1 MKMQRFTP
9 TRKARTVLDSGMLL
23 LLVLLFTGGPI
34 AARWARVLH
43 EWSGIALFAAAI
55 LHTVWNRRWY
65 AALFRGP
72 YSAKRTLLT
81 VIDLALAASFLL
93 MMVSSP
99 LVSQHVFS
107 FLHLHGASLG
117 RRLHLLATAWAFLL
131 TGFHLGL
138 HHGGVHRKAV
148 FLLPAAG
155 GAAALIHLHLW
166 ERLFLL
172 SEFVF
177 VPNIPILVQ
186 GCEYLLILFLFAALG
201 AEAMRCLTKNKE

>member
-1 MKMQRFTP
+1 LKMQRFTP
-9 TRKARTVLDSGMLL
+9 TRKARTVLVGGMLL
-23 LLVLLFTGGPI
+23 LLILLLTGGPA
-34 AARWARVLH
+34 AARGARVLH
-43 EWSGIALFAAAI
+43 EWAGLALFAAPI

-81 VIDLALAASFLL
+81 VIDLALAAFFLL
-93 MMVSSP
+93 IMASSPMVSQ
-99 LVSQHVFS
+99 VVFS

-117 RRLHLLATAWAFLL
+117 RRLHLLSTAWAFLL
-131 TGFHLGL
+131 MGFHLGL

-155 GAAALIHLHLW
+155 GAAAFIHLRLW

-177 VPNIPILVQ
+177 VPNIPIIVQ
-186 GCEYLLILFLFAALG
+186 WCEYLLILFLLAVLG
-201 AEAMRCLTKNKE
+201 TETMRCLTKNK

>member
-1 MKMQRFTP
+1 
-9 TRKARTVLDSGMLL
+9 MLL
-23 LLVLLFTGGPI
+23 LLVLLLTGGPT
-34 AARWARVLH
+34 AAQGARVFH

-65 AALFRGP
+65 AALFRGH
-72 YSAKRTLLT
+72 YSKKRTLLT
-81 VIDLALAASFLL
+81 VTDLALAVFFLL

-117 RRLHLLATAWAFLL
+117 RRLHLLATVWVFLL

-138 HHGGVHRKAV
+138 HHGGAHRRAI

-155 GAAALIHLHLW
+155 GAAAFIHLRLW

-177 VPNIPILVQ
+177 VPNIPILVL
-186 GCEYLLILFLFAALG
+186 GCEYLLILFLLAVLG
-201 AEAMRCLTKNKE
+201 TEAMRCLTKNK